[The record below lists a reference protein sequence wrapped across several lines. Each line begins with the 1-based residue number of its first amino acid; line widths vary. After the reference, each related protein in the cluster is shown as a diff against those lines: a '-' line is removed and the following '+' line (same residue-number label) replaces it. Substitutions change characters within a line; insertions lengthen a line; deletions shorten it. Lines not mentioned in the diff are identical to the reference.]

1 MAQDSFQE
9 RTEKATPKRKQEA
22 RRKGNIPRS
31 NEVNSAMV
39 LLVASLFFLI
49 LGKFM
54 FKELMAV
61 MKVLLAN
68 ISSMDLTSDK
78 LPHLVKRGG
87 LTLALLAGPF
97 MMTIFVAGVA
107 SNIMQAG
114 LTFSAHSLEPKL
126 EKLNPIEGFKRM
138 FAMRSLVELVKNLI
152 KMGII
157 GFVGYRTL
165 RGEFNGF
172 IQLLN
177 QDVSQIVAFVG
188 VVAMKLILRVG
199 VVFAILAVLDFLY
212 QRYEYEKNLKMTKQ
226 EIKEEHKQMEGDPL
240 IKSRI
245 RAIQRERARHRM
257 LQNVPKADVVVTNP
271 THYAV
276 ALKYD
281 PEKASAPVVVAKGIR
296 KIALKIKEI
305 AQQHNVPVVERPLV
319 ARMLYKSAEVGNE
332 IPVELYQVVAEILAH
347 VYKMK
352 KKSI

>member
-22 RRKGNIPRS
+22 RRKGNVPRS
-31 NEVNSAMV
+31 NEVNSATI
-39 LLVASLFFLI
+39 LIISGLFFLI

-61 MKVLLAN
+61 MKVLLSN
-68 ISSMDLTSDK
+68 ISSMDLSSDK
-78 LPHLVKRGG
+78 LPHMVKQGG
-87 LTLALLAGPF
+87 LTFAVLAGPF
-97 MMTIFVAGVA
+97 MMTVFVAGIA
-107 SNIMQAG
+107 SNIIQAG

-126 EKLNPIEGFKRM
+126 EKINPVEGFKRM

-165 RGEFNGF
+165 KGEFSGF

-188 VVAMKLILRVG
+188 VVTLKLVLRVG

-257 LQNVPKADVVVTNP
+257 LQDVPKADVVVTNP

-305 AQQHNVPVVERPLV
+305 AQKHNVPVVERPLV
-319 ARMLYKSAEVGNE
+319 ARMLYKSAEIGHE

-352 KKSI
+352 KRSI